1 MSAGLPAAPERG
13 TGGPE
18 DGPRGAMKT
27 LNTVVI
33 GAGQAGLA
41 MSRCLK
47 DRGLAHVVLER
58 GRVAERWRSERWD
71 SLRLLTPNWQSRLPG
86 YRYEGQDPE
95 GYMSM
100 PEVVD
105 YLDGYAR
112 SFRAPVEEG
121 ATVLRVEPA
130 AGGYRVITDRTEWK
144 ARNVVIATGY
154 CDRPFVP
161 AMARGLSSDVVQ
173 LVPTEYRNPSRLPE
187 GGVLVVGAS
196 ASGIQLADEIHAS
209 GRPVTLAVGRHTRL
223 PRLYRGR
230 DILWWLDAMGI
241 FDETDEGVFDVEVSR
256 RQPSLQL
263 VGRPDHAT
271 LDLPRIEGRG
281 VRLVGRVL
289 GLSGTRLRL
298 DDDLVA
304 RTISAD
310 VRLARLRTRIDDFAT
325 SVGLDRVVEGPK
337 PFFPFLWPAPAPT
350 TLDLAREGIKTVV
363 WATGFRRHYPWLK
376 ASVLDERGEIVHR
389 RGVTPAPGLY
399 VLGLYFQRRRKSS
412 FIDGVGDDARELA
425 DHIARHGHR
434 RAAA

>member
-1 MSAGLPAAPERG
+1 
-13 TGGPE
+13 
-18 DGPRGAMKT
+18 MKKV
-27 LNTVVI
+27 NTVVI

-41 MSRCLK
+41 MSRCLE
-47 DRGLAHVVLER
+47 DRGLEHVVLER
-58 GRVAERWRSERWD
+58 GRIGERWRSERWD

-86 YRYEGQDPE
+86 YRYRGPE
-95 GYMSM
+95 PDGYMSM

-105 YLDGYAR
+105 YLEGYAR
-112 SFRAPVEEG
+112 SLRAPIEEG
-121 ATVLRVEPA
+121 ATVRRVEPV
-130 AGGYRVITDRTEWK
+130 AGGHRVLADRSEWE

-154 CDRPFVP
+154 CDLPFVP
-161 AMARGLSSDVVQ
+161 AMAAGLSSRLLQ
-173 LVPTEYRNPSRLPE
+173 LVPTRYRNPARLPE

-196 ASGIQLADEIHAS
+196 ASGLQLADEIHAS

-241 FDETDEGVFDVEVSR
+241 FDETDERVFDVEVSR

-263 VGRPDHAT
+263 VGRPDRAT
-271 LDLPRIEGRG
+271 LDLPRIEARG

-289 GLSGTRLRL
+289 GLRGESLHL

-304 RTISAD
+304 HTISAD
-310 VRLARLRTRIDDFAT
+310 VRLARLRARIDDFA
-325 SVGLDRVVEGPK
+325 SSAGLDPLVEGPE
-337 PFFPFLWPAPAPT
+337 PFEPFLWPAPPPT
-350 TLDLAREGIKTVV
+350 TLDLSREGIRTVI
-363 WATGFRRHYPWLK
+363 WATGFRRHYPWLQ
-376 ASVLDERGEIVHR
+376 APALDERGEIVHR
-389 RGVTPAPGLY
+389 RGITPVPGLY

-425 DHIARHGHR
+425 DHIARRGHR